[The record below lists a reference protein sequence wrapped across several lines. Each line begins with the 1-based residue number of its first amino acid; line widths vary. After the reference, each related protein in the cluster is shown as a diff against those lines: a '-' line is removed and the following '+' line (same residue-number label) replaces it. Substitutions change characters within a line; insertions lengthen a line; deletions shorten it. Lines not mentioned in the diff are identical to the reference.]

1 METIDRAPRFSFPT
15 KEKADEFCK
24 KLRVDGLKYDVVTIN
39 DVIRKSGNPLP
50 YGLMVDGYKYGYSRK
65 EIKKFKPEKAYG
77 NWIVRMPIPGKM
89 VRDPNGYWTTDAQDP
104 MDIPDKTSEEI
115 LGKMRERLKKDAEG
129 G

>member
-24 KLRVDGLKYDVVTIN
+24 KLREDGLKYDVVTIN
-39 DVIRKSGNPLP
+39 DVIRRSGNPLP

-77 NWIVRMPIPGKM
+77 NWIVQMPIPGKM

-104 MDIPDKTSEEI
+104 MDIPERTAKEI
-115 LGKMRERLKKDAEG
+115 LGKMMEQLKKDAG
-129 G
+129 GG